1 MSFNNFQH
9 KNKLN
14 LKKFLKM
21 ILIIFSII
29 LIIIFQGRTIFNM
42 TNNMLLFLLSIISR
56 SILPTLL
63 MGFITISVLP
73 LIILRKSNEVK
84 LTSKHI
90 PIIVFIMLIIFAFNL
105 NYIAIYPYRE
115 YTINGKKVYGME
127 MTFRTLGDIISNE
140 TIEIKTNNC
149 EIVHNIRSRNRYTI
163 YDYYIKINEGE
174 YIIPIGSASKVRGL
188 LYQNSYGENSINTI
202 TVYKNSKI
210 IKDINGIDLSAED
223 NEIYEFANNK
233 QYKINIALQPDNT
246 ITYQTVGC
254 TIDEIISNEKI
265 YLCIFDENNNEVFW
279 NNAKDEKAELPT
291 NLRDGKYSA
300 YICTHYIKLEKI
312 SNSIVYEIKDKKIYK
327 AEQQD

>member
-1 MSFNNFQH
+1 MSVNNFQH
-9 KNKLN
+9 NNKPN
-14 LKKFLKM
+14 LQKFLKI

-29 LIIIFQGRTIFNM
+29 LIIIFQGRIFFNM
-42 TNNMLLFLLSIISR
+42 TNNMLLFLLSILSS

-63 MGFITISVLP
+63 MGFIAISVLP
-73 LIILRKSNEVK
+73 IIILRKSNEVK
-84 LTSKHI
+84 LTSKYI
-90 PIIVFIMLIIFAFNL
+90 PIIVLIILVIFAFNL
-105 NYIAIYPYRE
+105 NYSAIYPYRE

-127 MTFRTLGDIISNE
+127 LTFRTLGDIISNE

-149 EIVHNIRSRNRYTI
+149 EIIHDIRYRNHYTI
-163 YDYYIKINEGE
+163 YDYYLKINEGE

-210 IKDINGIDLSAED
+210 IKEINGLDLSAED
-223 NEIYEFANNK
+223 NEIYEFAYNK
-233 QYKINIALQPDNT
+233 SNKINIALQPDNT

-254 TIDEIISNEKI
+254 TIDEFINNEKI

-279 NNAKDEKAELPT
+279 NNVKDEKTELPT
-291 NLRDGKYSA
+291 NLKDGKYFA
-300 YICTHYIKLEKI
+300 YICTHYMKLEKI

>member
-1 MSFNNFQH
+1 MSVNNFQH
-9 KNKLN
+9 NNKPN
-14 LKKFLKM
+14 LQKFLKI

-29 LIIIFQGRTIFNM
+29 LIIIFQGRTFFNM
-42 TNNMLLFLLSIISR
+42 TNNMLLFLLSILSS

-63 MGFITISVLP
+63 MGFIAISVLP
-73 LIILRKSNEVK
+73 IIILRKSNEVK
-84 LTSKHI
+84 LTSKYI
-90 PIIVFIMLIIFAFNL
+90 PIIVLIILVIFAFNL
-105 NYIAIYPYRE
+105 NYSAIYPYRE

-127 MTFRTLGDIISNE
+127 LTFRTLGDIISNE

-149 EIVHNIRSRNRYTI
+149 EIIHDIRYGNHYTI
-163 YDYYIKINEGE
+163 YDYYLKINEGE

-210 IKDINGIDLSAED
+210 IKEINGLDLSAED
-223 NEIYEFANNK
+223 NEIYEFAYNK
-233 QYKINIALQPDNT
+233 SNKINIALQPDNT

-254 TIDEIISNEKI
+254 TIDEFINNEKI

-279 NNAKDEKAELPT
+279 NNVKDEKTELPT
-291 NLRDGKYSA
+291 NLKDGKYFA
-300 YICTHYIKLEKI
+300 YICTHYMMLEKI

>member
-1 MSFNNFQH
+1 MSVNNFQH
-9 KNKLN
+9 NNKPN
-14 LKKFLKM
+14 LQKFLKI

-29 LIIIFQGRTIFNM
+29 LIIIFQGRTFFNM
-42 TNNMLLFLLSIISR
+42 TNNMLLFLLSILSS

-63 MGFITISVLP
+63 MGFIAISVLP
-73 LIILRKSNEVK
+73 IIILRKSNEVK
-84 LTSKHI
+84 LTSKYI
-90 PIIVFIMLIIFAFNL
+90 PIIVLIILVIFAFNL
-105 NYIAIYPYRE
+105 NYSAIYPYRE

-127 MTFRTLGDIISNE
+127 LTFRTLGDIINNE

-149 EIVHNIRSRNRYTI
+149 EIIHDIRYRNHYTI
-163 YDYYIKINEGE
+163 YDYYLKINEGE

-210 IKDINGIDLSAED
+210 IKEINGLNLSAED
-223 NEIYEFANNK
+223 NEIYEFAYNK
-233 QYKINIALQPDNT
+233 SYKINIALQPDNT

-254 TIDEIISNEKI
+254 TIDEFINNEKI
-265 YLCIFDENNNEVFW
+265 YLCIFDENNNEVYW
-279 NNAKDEKAELPT
+279 NNVKDKKTELPT
-291 NLRDGKYSA
+291 NLKDGKYFA
-300 YICTHYIKLEKI
+300 YICTHYMKLEKI

>member
-1 MSFNNFQH
+1 MSVNNFQH
-9 KNKLN
+9 NNKPN
-14 LKKFLKM
+14 LQKFLKI

-29 LIIIFQGRTIFNM
+29 LIIIFQGRTFFNM
-42 TNNMLLFLLSIISR
+42 TNNMLLFLLSILSS

-63 MGFITISVLP
+63 MGFIAISVLP
-73 LIILRKSNEVK
+73 IIILRKSNEVK
-84 LTSKHI
+84 LTSKYI
-90 PIIVFIMLIIFAFNL
+90 PIIVLIILVIFAFNL
-105 NYIAIYPYRE
+105 NYSAIYPYRE

-127 MTFRTLGDIISNE
+127 LTFRTLGDIISNE

-149 EIVHNIRSRNRYTI
+149 EIIHDIRYSNHYTI
-163 YDYYIKINEGE
+163 YDYYLKINEGE

-210 IKDINGIDLSAED
+210 IKEINGLDLSAED
-223 NEIYEFANNK
+223 NEIYEFAYNK
-233 QYKINIALQPDNT
+233 SYKINIALQPDNT

-254 TIDEIISNEKI
+254 TIDEFINNEKI

-279 NNAKDEKAELPT
+279 NNVKDEKTELPT
-291 NLRDGKYSA
+291 NLKDGKYFA
-300 YICTHYIKLEKI
+300 YICTHYMKLEKI